1 MHFGSSSL
9 LVSKVANEFG
19 AYIACV
25 ASVSVRFRTKRGRP
39 KREIPFLGLSL
50 LQNRTETVATKAN
63 AYTSKWMDKKVFGWL
78 FPWVGGWLYAWLCVR
93 INSYRRRPSRPM
105 RTASAGTLPLSL
117 DLIFMSLCHRS
128 PTGPLPFSKFL
139 RVLKPCENL
148 VHLSRATV
156 QHVVCF

>member
-1 MHFGSSSL
+1 MHFGPSFL

-78 FPWVGGWLYAWLCVR
+78 FP
-93 INSYRRRPSRPM
+93 
-105 RTASAGTLPLSL
+105 
-117 DLIFMSLCHRS
+117 
-128 PTGPLPFSKFL
+128 
-139 RVLKPCENL
+139 
-148 VHLSRATV
+148 
-156 QHVVCF
+156 